1 MFRPISIRVNIL
13 TNFFLV
19 FGLIAASLLGM
30 QYYFSQQLAMSA
42 THKSFVQTARQ
53 VTQHIQ
59 ARDVLAKN
67 MLYLTEFYPELT
79 LSPTD
84 PRHRDTIERFT
95 INMQRSMH
103 IYAMYI
109 GHPNGDFFEVIN
121 MKSAAGLHA
130 HFKAPPET
138 RWSIIK
144 IFDSPQGRVRQLD
157 FLNSALQL
165 ISTRSESSEYR
176 ANERPWFQQANQSDK
191 AVRTDPYLF
200 SNLQQKGITFA
211 KAINGSQA
219 VLAIDLTL
227 QRLNDFLYEQKFDP
241 SSQVVMFGR
250 DGSIIA
256 SSDLQAP
263 DEDINAFLT
272 QALEKDQKD
281 HLLRYKEHGEDM
293 FAMVTTFSHE
303 ISADTHLGIAIDADV
318 MLKPYHEKI
327 LYSLAIAL
335 IFLILTMPL
344 IFYTTARIVK
354 PIKVLM
360 RQNDKIKARK
370 FDEVTPIKTHIAELM
385 DLSESLVSMTKSIQ
399 AYQEAQAELMD
410 SFIKLIADAIDA
422 KSPYTGGHCQRVPE
436 VAMMLAKAAN
446 AVDDGPFK
454 DFRFDTDEAWREF
467 ETGAWLHDCGK
478 VTTPEYVVD
487 KATKLETIHNRI
499 HGIRTRF
506 EVIWRDIEIE
516 AYGKRFNGEDEK
528 QVSAWKQEAQQALL
542 DEFAFI
548 AECNI
553 GGEFMSREKQERIKK
568 IAGRTWIRH
577 FSDRLG
583 LSDAELLQHEGIDE
597 MPVPVVEQLL
607 NDKPEHLV
615 KRLDFDEEAYHK
627 QGFKLDVPE
636 FLYNHGEIYNLC
648 IEKGTLTPEERFKIN
663 EHVIMSIKMLER
675 LPYPENMEQIPE
687 YAGTHH
693 ETMIGT
699 GYPRRLHK
707 EDLSIPA
714 RIMVIADVF
723 EALTA
728 SDRPYKKGKTLSQAI
743 KIMGFMKKD
752 EHIDAELFDL
762 FLSSGVHFEY
772 AKRYLKPEQ
781 LDEEPDATSHPL
793 PG

>member
-1 MFRPISIRVNIL
+1 MFRSISIRINIL
-13 TNFFLV
+13 TNFIIV
-19 FGLIAASLLGM
+19 IGLIAVSLLGM
-30 QYYFSQQLAMSA
+30 QYFFSQKLAMSA
-42 THKSFVQTARQ
+42 TQKSFVQTARQ

-59 ARDVLAKN
+59 ARDALAKN
-67 MLYLTEFYPELT
+67 MIYLTELYPGLT

-84 PRHRDTIERFT
+84 SHHRDTIKRFA
-95 INMQRSMH
+95 INMQRSIN

-109 GHPNGDFFEVIN
+109 GHPNGDVFEVVN
-121 MKSAAGLHA
+121 MESAAVLHA
-130 HFKAPPET
+130 HFKAPPKT
-138 RWSIIK
+138 RWTIIK

-157 FLNSALQL
+157 YLDSALRL
-165 ISTRSESSEYR
+165 ISTRSESSDYL
-176 ANERPWFQQANQSDK
+176 ANERPWFKQAYQSDN
-191 AVRTDPYLF
+191 VIRTDPYLF
-200 SNLQQKGITFA
+200 SHLQQKGITFA
-211 KAINGSQA
+211 KVINGSQA

-227 QRLNDFLYEQKFDP
+227 QRLNDLLYEQKFGP
-241 SSQVVMFGR
+241 GSEVVMFGR

-256 SSDLQAP
+256 SSALQAP
-263 DEDINAFLT
+263 DKKINAFLT
-272 QALEKDQKD
+272 QALENGQTD
-281 HLLRYKEHGEDM
+281 HLLRYKDHGEDT
-293 FAMVTTFSHE
+293 FAMVTTLSTE
-303 ISADTHLGIAIDADV
+303 IGADTHLGLAIDADV

-344 IFYTTARIVK
+344 IFYTTSRIVK

-360 RQNDKIKARK
+360 LQNDKIKARH
-370 FDEVTPIKTHIAELM
+370 FDEVTPIKTRIAELM
-385 DLSESLVSMTKSIQ
+385 DLSDSLVSMTKSIQ
-399 AYQEAQAELMD
+399 AYQKAQAELMD

-454 DFRFDTDEAWREF
+454 DFRFDNDEAWREF
-467 ETGAWLHDCGK
+467 EIGAWLHDCGK

-487 KATKLETIHNRI
+487 KATKLETIYNRI
-499 HGIRTRF
+499 HGIRIRF
-506 EVIWRDIEIE
+506 EVIWRDVEIE
-516 AYGKRFNGEDEK
+516 AYERRLHGEDEK
-528 QVSAWKQEAQQALL
+528 QISVWKQESQQALL
-542 DEFAFI
+542 DDFAFI
-548 AECNI
+548 AACNI
-553 GGEFMSREKQERIKK
+553 GGEFMSQEKQERIKN

-577 FSDRLG
+577 FNDRLG
-583 LSDAELLQHEGIDE
+583 LSDADLLQYEGIE
-597 MPVPVVEQLL
+597 EIPVPAVEQLMS
-607 NDKPEHLV
+607 DKPEHLV
-615 KRLDFDEEAYHK
+615 KRPNFDEETYRK
-627 QGFKLDVPE
+627 QGFKLEVPE

-714 RIMVIADVF
+714 RIMVIADIF

-743 KIMGFMKKD
+743 KIMRFMKKD
-752 EHIDAELFDL
+752 AHIDAELFDL
-762 FLSSGVHFEY
+762 FLTSGIHLEY

-781 LDEEPDATSHPL
+781 VDEVKIEAYLS
-793 PG
+793 

>member
-13 TNFFLV
+13 TNFMIV
-19 FGLIAASLLGM
+19 IGLIAVSLLGM
-30 QYYFSQQLAMSA
+30 QYFFSKQLAMSA
-42 THKSFVQTARQ
+42 THESFVQTARQ
-53 VTQHIQ
+53 VTEHIQ
-59 ARDVLAKN
+59 AGDAVAKN
-67 MLYLTEFYPELT
+67 MIYLTELYPGLT
-79 LSPTD
+79 LAPTD
-84 PRHRDTIERFT
+84 FRLRDTIKRFA
-95 INMQRSMH
+95 INMQRAIN

-109 GHPNGDFFEVIN
+109 GHPNGDFFEVVN
-121 MKSAAGLHA
+121 MDSSAVLYA
-130 HFKAPPET
+130 HFKAPPKT
-138 RWSIIK
+138 RWTIIK
-144 IFDSPQGRVRQLD
+144 IFDSPQGRVRQFDYLD
-157 FLNSALQL
+157 DALSL
-165 ISTRSESSEYR
+165 ILTRSESSEYL
-176 ANERPWFQQANQSDK
+176 ANERPWFKQASQSDK
-191 AVRTDPYLF
+191 VIRTDPYLF

-211 KAINGSQA
+211 KLINGSQS

-227 QRLNDFLYEQKFDP
+227 KRLNDYLYEQKFDP
-241 SSQVVMFGR
+241 SSEVVMFGR

-256 SSDLQAP
+256 SSNLQTP
-263 DEDINAFLT
+263 DEKISDFLT
-272 QALEKDQKD
+272 QALSKGQTDR
-281 HLLRYKEHGEDM
+281 LLRYNDQGEDT
-293 FAMVTTFSHE
+293 FVMVTALSTE
-303 ISADTHLGIAIDADV
+303 MSADTHLGIAIDADV
-318 MLKPYHEKI
+318 MLNPYRKKI

-344 IFYTTARIVK
+344 IFYTTSRIIR

-360 RQNDKIKARK
+360 LQNDKIKARR
-370 FDEVTPIKTHIAELM
+370 FDEVTPIKTRISELM
-385 DLSESLVSMTKSIQ
+385 DLSVSLVSMTKSIQ
-399 AYQEAQAELMD
+399 EYQKAQAELMD
-410 SFIKLIADAIDA
+410 AFIKLIADAIDA
-422 KSPYTGGHCQRVPE
+422 KSPYTGGHCQRVPK

-454 DFRFDTDEAWREF
+454 DFRFDDDEAWREF
-467 ETGAWLHDCGK
+467 EIGAWLHDCGK

-516 AYGKRFNGEDEK
+516 AYERRLNSEDEK
-528 QVSAWKQEAQQALL
+528 QISAWKQEAQQSLL
-542 DEFAFI
+542 DDFIFI

-553 GGEFMSREKQERIKK
+553 GGEFMSQEKQERIKN

-577 FSDRLG
+577 FNDRLG
-583 LSDAELLQHEGIDE
+583 LSGAERLQYEGIE
-597 MPVPVVEQLL
+597 EIPVPAVEQLL
-607 NDKPEHLV
+607 SDRPEHLV
-615 KRLDFDEEAYHK
+615 KRPNFDEEAYHK
-627 QGFKLDVPE
+627 QGFKLDIPE

-675 LPYPENMEQIPE
+675 LPYPEDMEQIPE

-699 GYPRRLHK
+699 GYPRQLHK
-707 EDLSIPA
+707 DDLSIPA

-728 SDRPYKKGKTLSQAI
+728 SDRPYKKGKTLSQSI

-762 FLSSGVHFEY
+762 FLTSGIYLEY
-772 AKRYLKPEQ
+772 AKRYLKPAQIDVVNIEVY
-781 LDEEPDATSHPL
+781 LS
-793 PG
+793 

>member
-13 TNFFLV
+13 TNFMIV
-19 FGLIAASLLGM
+19 IGLIAVSLLGM
-30 QYYFSQQLAMSA
+30 QYFFSKQLAMSA
-42 THKSFVQTARQ
+42 THKNFVQTARQ

-59 ARDVLAKN
+59 ARDALAKN

-79 LSPTD
+79 LLPTD
-84 PRHRDTIERFT
+84 SRHRDTIKRFAV
-95 INMQRSMH
+95 NMRRSVH

-109 GHPNGDFFEVIN
+109 GHPNGDFFEVVN
-121 MKSAAGLHA
+121 MKSAAVLHA
-130 HFKAPPET
+130 HFKAPLET
-138 RWSIIK
+138 RWTIIK
-144 IFDSPQGRVRQLD
+144 IFDSPQGRVRQFD
-157 FLNSALQL
+157 FMNSALQL

-176 ANERPWFQQANQSDK
+176 ANQRPWFQQAYQSDQV
-191 AVRTDPYLF
+191 VRTDPYLF
-200 SNLQQKGITFA
+200 SNLQQKGITYA
-211 KAINGSQA
+211 KVIDGSQA

-227 QRLNDFLYEQKFDP
+227 QRLNDLLYEQKFDP

-250 DGSIIA
+250 DGGIIA
-256 SSDLQAP
+256 SSDPQTP
-263 DEDINAFLT
+263 DEKINAFLT

-281 HLLRYKEHGEDM
+281 HLLRYKEHGEDV
-293 FAMVTTFSHE
+293 FAMVTTLSNE
-303 ISADTHLGIAIDADV
+303 ISADTHLGFAIDADV
-318 MLKPYHEKI
+318 MLKPYFEKI
-327 LYSLAIAL
+327 FYSLAVAL
-335 IFLILTMPL
+335 IFLLLTMPL
-344 IFYTTARIVK
+344 VFYTTARIVR

-360 RQNDKIKARK
+360 LQNDKIKARH

-385 DLSESLVSMTKSIQ
+385 DLSDSLVSMTKSIQ
-399 AYQEAQAELMD
+399 AYQASQAELMD

-446 AVDDGPFK
+446 TVGDGPFK
-454 DFRFDTDEAWREF
+454 DFRFDDDEAWREF
-467 ETGAWLHDCGK
+467 EIGAWLHDCGK

-506 EVIWRDIEIE
+506 EVIWRDMEIE
-516 AYGKRFNGEDEK
+516 AYERRISGEDEA
-528 QVSAWKQEAQQALL
+528 QISAWKQEAQQALL
-542 DEFAFI
+542 DDFAFI

-553 GGEFMSREKQERIKK
+553 GGEFMSQEKQERIKN
-568 IAGRTWIRH
+568 IAVRTWIRH

-583 LSDAELLQHEGIDE
+583 LSDAEMLQVKGIE
-597 MPVPVVEQLL
+597 EIPAPAVEQLL
-607 NDKPEHLV
+607 SDKPEHLV
-615 KRLDFDEEAYHK
+615 KRPNFDEEAYRK

-699 GYPRRLHK
+699 GYPRRLCK

-743 KIMGFMKKD
+743 KIMHFMKKD

-762 FLSSGVHFEY
+762 FLTSGVHLEY

-781 LDEEPDATSHPL
+781 LDEVKIETYQ
-793 PG
+793 

>member
-1 MFRPISIRVNIL
+1 MSRPISIRVNIL
-13 TNFFLV
+13 TNFMLV
-19 FGLIAASLLGM
+19 IGLIAVSLLGM

-59 ARDVLAKN
+59 ARDALAKN
-67 MLYLTEFYPELT
+67 MIYLTEFYPELT
-79 LSPTD
+79 FSPTD
-84 PRHRDTIERFT
+84 PRHRDTIKHFAVS
-95 INMQRSMH
+95 MQRAVH

-109 GHPNGDFFEVIN
+109 GHPNGDFFEMVN
-121 MKSAAGLHA
+121 MESAAVLHA
-130 HFKAPPET
+130 HFQAPPET
-138 RWSIIK
+138 RWTIIK

-176 ANERPWFQQANQSDK
+176 ANERPWFKQAYQSDK
-191 AVRTDPYLF
+191 VIRTDPYLF
-200 SNLQQKGITFA
+200 SHLQQKGVTFA
-211 KAINGSQA
+211 KVIDGSRA

-227 QRLNDFLYEQKFDP
+227 KRLNDLLYEQKFGP
-241 SSQVVMFGR
+241 SSEVVMFDR

-256 SSDLQAP
+256 ASNLQAP
-263 DEDINAFLT
+263 NKKINAFLT
-272 QALEKDQKD
+272 QALENGQTD
-281 HLLRYKEHGEDM
+281 HLLHYKDHGEDM
-293 FAMVTTFSHE
+293 FAMVTTLSNE
-303 ISADTHLGIAIDADV
+303 ISADTHLGIAIDTDV
-318 MLKPYHEKI
+318 MLKPYLEKI

-335 IFLILTMPL
+335 LFLILSMPL
-344 IFYTTARIVK
+344 IFYTTARIVR

-360 RQNDKIKARK
+360 LQNDKIKARH

-385 DLSESLVSMTKSIQ
+385 DLSASLVSMTKSIQ
-399 AYQEAQAELMD
+399 AYQKAQAELMD

-446 AVDDGPFK
+446 AAEDGPFR
-454 DFRFDTDEAWREF
+454 DFRFDNDEAWREF
-467 ETGAWLHDCGK
+467 EIGAWMHDCGK

-487 KATKLETIHNRI
+487 KATKLETIYNRI

-506 EVIWRDIEIE
+506 EVIWRDVEIK
-516 AYGKRFNGEDEK
+516 AYERRFRGEDET
-528 QVSAWKQEAQQALL
+528 QINAWKQEAHQALL
-542 DEFAFI
+542 DDFAFV

-553 GGEFMSREKQERIKK
+553 GGEFMSKEKQERIKN
-568 IAGRTWIRH
+568 IASRTWIRH
-577 FSDRLG
+577 FNDRLG
-583 LSDAELLQHEGIDE
+583 LSDADLLQYEGIE
-597 MPVPVVEQLL
+597 EIPVPVVEQLM

-615 KRLDFDEEAYHK
+615 KRLNFDEEAYRR
-627 QGFKLDVPE
+627 QGFKLEVPE
-636 FLYNHGEIYNLC
+636 FLYNQGEIYNLC

-699 GYPRRLHK
+699 GYPRQLHK

-714 RIMVIADVF
+714 RIMVIADIF

-743 KIMGFMKKD
+743 KIMHFMKKD
-752 EHIDAELFDL
+752 QHIDAELFDL
-762 FLSSGVHFEY
+762 FLTSGVHLEY

-781 LDEEPDATSHPL
+781 LDE
-793 PG
+793 

>member
-13 TNFFLV
+13 TNFMIV
-19 FGLIAASLLGM
+19 IALIAVSLLGM
-30 QYYFSQQLAMSA
+30 QYFFSRQLAMSA
-42 THKSFVQTARQ
+42 TQKSFVQTARQ

-59 ARDVLAKN
+59 ARDALAKN
-67 MLYLTEFYPELT
+67 MLYLTELYPALT

-84 PRHRDTIERFT
+84 SRHRDSIKRFVV
-95 INMQRSMH
+95 NMQRSVH

-109 GHPNGDFFEVIN
+109 GHPNGDFFEVVN
-121 MKSAAGLHA
+121 MESAGGLHA

-138 RWSIIK
+138 RWAIIK
-144 IFDSPQGRVRQLD
+144 IFDSPQGRVRQFE

-165 ISTRSESSEYR
+165 ISTRAESSEYR
-176 ANERPWFQQANQSDK
+176 ADERPWFQQAHQSDK
-191 AVRTDPYLF
+191 VVRTDPYLF
-200 SNLQQKGITFA
+200 SNLQQKGITYA
-211 KAINGSQA
+211 KVISGSQA

-227 QRLNDFLYEQKFDP
+227 QRLNDFLYEQKFDA
-241 SSQVVMFGR
+241 SSEVVMFGR

-256 SSDLQAP
+256 SSDLREP
-263 DEDINAFLT
+263 DEKSDAFLV
-272 QALEKDQKD
+272 QALEKGQTD
-281 HLLRYKEHGEDM
+281 HLLRYKEQGEDL
-293 FAMVTTFSHE
+293 FAMVTTLSNE
-303 ISADTHLGIAIDADV
+303 ISTDTHLGIVIDADV
-318 MLKPYHEKI
+318 MLKPYFEKI
-327 LYSLAIAL
+327 FYSIAIAL
-335 IFLILTMPL
+335 IFLILAMPL
-344 IFYTTARIVK
+344 IFYTTSRIVR
-354 PIKVLM
+354 PIKELM
-360 RQNDKIKARK
+360 LQNDKIKARR
-370 FDEVTPIKTHIAELM
+370 FDEVTPIKTHIAELI
-385 DLSESLVSMTKSIQ
+385 DLSDSLVSMTKSIQ

-446 AVDDGPFK
+446 AVNDGPFK
-454 DFRFDTDEAWREF
+454 DFRFDNDEAWREF
-467 ETGAWLHDCGK
+467 EIGAWLHDCGK

-506 EVIWRDIEIE
+506 EVIWRDMEIE
-516 AYGKRFNGEDEK
+516 AYERRLNGEDEK
-528 QVSAWKQEAQQALL
+528 QIEAWKQEAQQALL
-542 DEFAFI
+542 DDFAFI

-553 GGEFMSREKQERIKK
+553 GGEFMSKEKQARIKK
-568 IAGRTWIRH
+568 IAGRTWLRH
-577 FSDRLG
+577 FNDRLG
-583 LSDAELLQHEGIDE
+583 LSDAELLQYEGIE
-597 MPVPVVEQLL
+597 ETPVPVAEQLL
-607 NDKPEHLV
+607 SDKPEHLV
-615 KRLDFDEEAYHK
+615 KRFNFDEEAYHN

-699 GYPRRLHK
+699 GYPRRLCK

-743 KIMGFMKKD
+743 KIMHFMKKD
-752 EHIDAELFDL
+752 AHIDGELFDL
-762 FLSSGVHFEY
+762 FLTSGTHLAY

-781 LDEEPDATSHPL
+781 LDEVKIEAYQ
-793 PG
+793 